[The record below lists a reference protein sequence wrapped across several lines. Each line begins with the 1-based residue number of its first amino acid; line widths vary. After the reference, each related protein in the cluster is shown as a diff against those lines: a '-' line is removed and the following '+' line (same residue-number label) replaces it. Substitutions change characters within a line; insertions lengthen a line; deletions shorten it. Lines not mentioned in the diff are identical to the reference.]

1 MENVKTDV
9 AYVDGIIL
17 YCCCICM
24 GIVSDL
30 ESRGL
35 SKLVIINARGLL
47 KLFFLQ
53 EVAPDDL

>member
-1 MENVKTDV
+1 MENVKTND
-9 AYVDGIIL
+9 AHSDGIVS
-17 YCCCICM
+17 YCCICM

-35 SKLVIINARGLL
+35 SKLVIINTRGLL

-53 EVAPDDL
+53 EVALDDL